1 MGRQVKK
8 IQKKVEELINIKG
21 YARHMPLWRGNC
33 YKTQTVRQKH
43 HMGASLLMSLVMS
56 GVADIRRHTKY
67 LRTGLW
73 LYNLF
78 SSRSEKYE

>member
-33 YKTQTVRQKH
+33 YKTQTVR
-43 HMGASLLMSLVMS
+43 
-56 GVADIRRHTKY
+56 
-67 LRTGLW
+67 
-73 LYNLF
+73 
-78 SSRSEKYE
+78 